1 MAHGHAVRAVTKD
14 NHGHNTQHM
23 AIIIAW
29 LLGAG
34 VHQAEM
40 MTTAILIMRIT
51 TTMTPGTP
59 GEMEDLAGDPAVGP
73 AGARDP
79 VVTAVTQVV
88 TRAHLMAG
96 AMTLGIGG
104 PGLEHR
110 VGEETTQ
117 ETMMIICFTACYSS
131 AASSSLHS

>member
-23 AIIIAW
+23 ATIIAR
-29 LLGAG
+29 LLGAE
-34 VHQAEM
+34 VHQAGM
-40 MTTAILIMRIT
+40 MTTAILIMRI
-51 TTMTPGTP
+51 MTPGTP
-59 GEMEDLAGDPAVGP
+59 GEMEDLAGDLAVGS
-73 AGARDP
+73 AGARGP
-79 VVTAVTQVV
+79 VVTAVTRVV
-88 TRAHLMAG
+88 TRVHLMAG

-117 ETMMIICFTACYSS
+117 ETMMIICPMRQQCQH
-131 AASSSLHS
+131 LD